1 MAEIN
6 TRKLRKLLFS
16 CYALQTSYLKKKIC
30 RLSTKYVKRIHNEE
44 YVLTIDDECNEE
56 VEHIINV
63 GS

>member
-1 MAEIN
+1 MLCLADVI
-6 TRKLRKLLFS
+6 F
-16 CYALQTSYLKKKIC
+16 KKKIC